1 MNLDN
6 MRRYGVELEFFYPRR
21 MEDLAYTI
29 MQETGIEVHC
39 VNYSNRDTN
48 LWRLKPDAS
57 LSAIR
62 ANRGTY
68 YYPMELVTPILHGEE
83 DMIKLR
89 KVVEIINR
97 DAKVNKQTGMHVH
110 VDVGNAD
117 VKELRRF
124 CCYAGKYERAINNIL
139 PMSRRESRWA
149 RNHLA
154 EDASLDRFYGELTN
168 RAKTGETS
176 SLLAHRSFNGSGTRY
191 MKWNFDNYW
200 RTGTVENRA
209 HSGTTDADKVENWV
223 RLLQG
228 IIQRNFAAKQMMITK
243 IGSTASSYDTK
254 HMLDDLVK
262 NKVIT
267 NSVRKFY
274 KARYEVLNN
283 DVCR

>member
-1 MNLDN
+1 

-21 MEDLAYTI
+21 MEDLARKI

-39 VNYSNRDTN
+39 VNYSNRDTD

-110 VDVGNAD
+110 VDVGGAD
-117 VKELRRF
+117 VEELRRF
-124 CCYAGKYERAINNIL
+124 CYYAGKYERAINKIL
-139 PMSRRESRWA
+139 PRSRRESRWA
-149 RNHLA
+149 RNHLTESA
-154 EDASLDRFYGELTN
+154 PLTPFHNELTN
-168 RAKTGETS
+168 RAKTGEPS
-176 SLLAHRSFNGSGTRY
+176 SVLAHRSFNGSGTRY

-223 RLLQG
+223 RLVQG
-228 IIQRNFAAKQMMITK
+228 IIARNFEATK
-243 IGSTASSYDTK
+243 RVRTKKGSTTSTYDTK
-254 HMLDDLVK
+254 HMLNDLYK
-262 NKVIT
+262 NKAIT
-267 NSVRKFY
+267 ATTKEFY
-274 KARYEVLNN
+274 LNRYEVLNN